1 MHRRLFRRPSPAMAV
16 ALLAL
21 FMAMGGVGYSATGGS
36 FILGQANTADAQ
48 SSLTANVAAKKAL
61 QLTNTNT
68 AAGSSA
74 AGFHVA
80 SGNAPFTVNSSAKVS
95 NLNADELDGLDSG
108 QLKTRGNGAAGG
120 FVNVNGC
127 GSGTLVEYA
136 VTLARPAKIFGA
148 GVSTYGRSNPGPERP
163 TIQVQLLDGSSTVV
177 ATSGRVTVD
186 ATSGNPSLSVAGL
199 LFTGSGALYTASPGA
214 YTLRLWADNFGAC
227 TGFGQ
232 YQEPRLSHILVN

>member
-1 MHRRLFRRPSPAMAV
+1 MAV

-21 FMAMGGVGYSATGGS
+21 FMAMGGVGYSATGGT
-36 FILGQANTADAQ
+36 FILGQANTAGDQ
-48 SSLTANVAAKKAL
+48 SSLSAKAAGKRTLK
-61 QLTNTNT
+61 LTNTAS

-74 AGFHVA
+74 AGFNVA
-80 SGNAPFTVNSSAKVS
+80 SGNAPFTVNSSEKVS

-108 QLKTRGNGAAGG
+108 QLKTRGNGASGS

-127 GSGTLVEYA
+127 GSGSIVEYA

-148 GVSTYGRSNPGPERP
+148 GVTTYGRSNPGPERP
-163 TIQVQLLDGSSTVV
+163 TIRVQLVDGSGAVLADT
-177 ATSGRVTVD
+177 GRVAVD
-186 ATSGNPSLSVAGL
+186 ATTGNPSLSVAGL
-199 LFTGSGALYTASPGA
+199 LFAGGTPFTAPTGT

-232 YQEPRLSHILVN
+232 YQQPQLSHLVVN